1 MICFINDYN
10 NVDCLIYDI
19 INNQLINYSTYL
31 YGCLLKFSSLNIEY
45 FSNLNEYVLYCFQ
58 SSSKMNLLKFDS
70 NFDKIEDEQTGIYD
84 LSESLSEC
92 TDYSLS
98 SLMHDSDNVNIFVN
112 CNGNILK
119 KRAENPI
126 PQTTI
131 SFTTIIS
138 YSSTIT
144 KLELSNNEL
153 VIIQKKST
161 QTKEEI
167 INNLDNIMEGYD
179 IGKIY
184 EIFGNDYNIKISPI
198 NIKDHDDIS
207 TYIDFSN
214 CEKILREVNK
224 LDSSDTLTVYQM
236 EINNP
241 HEQSLINEVKY
252 SVFNENKKRL
262 NLSVC
267 KDEYIIINYQI
278 NTSMINIS
286 KINYY
291 SDLGIDI
298 FNIEDNFFNDI
309 CYPYSEDES
318 DIILKDRISDIYENF
333 SVCENN
339 CKYNNINLTEKT
351 ASCNC
356 SIKTY
361 VDSVVQPPRLDEI
374 VRDSF
379 TDSNLSVIKCYK
391 LVFAFKNKIQNIGFW
406 TFTVLVFLHFPLF
419 IYYSIFNINSIKKFI
434 FIEMGK
440 FHYSKQVI
448 NPTKKINFIKR
459 IQNRRRENNNKNI
472 EQKSSNDKITE
483 YKSSTIRMIKNK
495 NRLVGG
501 NSSISRNH
509 INRFYEILN
518 INERKNIKD
527 KSKKV
532 MKHKTIQPVLLFDY
546 KVLNKNYINMN
557 HETNKNIPKINQNKQ
572 KKIILSS
579 KYYSLIQIDANNSTN
594 NKPQNSDFLLDNYD
608 YETAIRYD
616 KRHFFRIFYI
626 CILAKESVINIIIFN
641 TPLDLRAL
649 RICLFIFSNSCDLAF
664 NTIFYSNDNISDKY
678 HYEGDNLFLFTLINN
693 CIISIISTIV
703 SLLLV
708 NVLQNMID
716 SRGDFEDI
724 FRNEEKKMRKDKTY
738 KVSKKRKFKIL
749 DKIRE
754 ICLKLKRKI
763 TLFII
768 IEFLIMLFFYY
779 FVTAF
784 CEVYKK
790 TQLSWLI
797 DFLNSFLFSLISEIS
812 MALIITIFYI
822 LSIRYKLKFV
832 YKVALFFYNL

>member
-1 MICFINDYN
+1 MH
-10 NVDCLIYDI
+10 
-19 INNQLINYSTYL
+19 
-31 YGCLLKFSSLNIEY
+31 LKI
-45 FSNLNEYVLYCFQ
+45 
-58 SSSKMNLLKFDS
+58 KF
-70 NFDKIEDEQTGIYD
+70 KI
-84 LSESLSEC
+84 
-92 TDYSLS
+92 
-98 SLMHDSDNVNIFVN
+98 
-112 CNGNILK
+112 
-119 KRAENPI
+119 
-126 PQTTI
+126 
-131 SFTTIIS
+131 
-138 YSSTIT
+138 
-144 KLELSNNEL
+144 
-153 VIIQKKST
+153 
-161 QTKEEI
+161 
-167 INNLDNIMEGYD
+167 
-179 IGKIY
+179 
-184 EIFGNDYNIKISPI
+184 
-198 NIKDHDDIS
+198 
-207 TYIDFSN
+207 
-214 CEKILREVNK
+214 
-224 LDSSDTLTVYQM
+224 
-236 EINNP
+236 
-241 HEQSLINEVKY
+241 
-252 SVFNENKKRL
+252 
-262 NLSVC
+262 
-267 KDEYIIINYQI
+267 
-278 NTSMINIS
+278 
-286 KINYY
+286 
-291 SDLGIDI
+291 
-298 FNIEDNFFNDI
+298 
-309 CYPYSEDES
+309 
-318 DIILKDRISDIYENF
+318 
-333 SVCENN
+333 
-339 CKYNNINLTEKT
+339 
-351 ASCNC
+351 
-356 SIKTY
+356 
-361 VDSVVQPPRLDEI
+361 
-374 VRDSF
+374 
-379 TDSNLSVIKCYK
+379 
-391 LVFAFKNKIQNIGFW
+391 
-406 TFTVLVFLHFPLF
+406 
-419 IYYSIFNINSIKKFI
+419 
-434 FIEMGK
+434 
-440 FHYSKQVI
+440 I

-472 EQKSSNDKITE
+472 EQKSSKDKISE